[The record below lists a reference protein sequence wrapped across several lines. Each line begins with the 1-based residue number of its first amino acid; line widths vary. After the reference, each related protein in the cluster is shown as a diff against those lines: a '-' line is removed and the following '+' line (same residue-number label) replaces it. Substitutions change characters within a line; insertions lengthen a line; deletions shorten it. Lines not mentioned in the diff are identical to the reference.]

1 MSKTAMALSD
11 ADLQKVADQ
20 LFLLKQVA
28 PTKLVAP
35 ANTPSLATKLDPIVA
50 ANEFKNLGIAVVNF
64 TADAAN
70 PTTYL
75 HNGDYAW
82 RVGSTGKIA
91 ILLAAMQLRDDV
103 RQVQALNLISTA
115 KDFDDL
121 FALPTL

>member
-1 MSKTAMALSD
+1 MTLSD

-64 TADAAN
+64 TDPDPAKL
-70 PTTYL
+70 TSFL
-75 HNGDYAW
+75 HNGDDAW